1 MSSAS
6 HFPQTHNLRKLLL
19 RVAMETAEYDN
30 LTAES
35 HAKHQHERFQE
46 SFTGAGIT
54 LSRVTIGPLSRDF
67 SPIAGFL
74 TERRDTQDPM
84 AVDAAARRTTTYTV
98 TSRVKLNSI
107 DRWENEGGT
116 VRHWPA

>member
-1 MSSAS
+1 
-6 HFPQTHNLRKLLL
+6 
-19 RVAMETAEYDN
+19 VATETAEYESHR
-30 LTAES
+30 TAES

-46 SFTGAGIT
+46 SFTGAGVT
-54 LSRVTIGPLSRDF
+54 LSRLTTSRPLSEDS

-84 AVDAAARRTTTYTV
+84 AVDAAARRTTNYTV
-98 TSRVKLNSI
+98 TSRVRVNAI

-116 VRHWPA
+116 VQ